1 MLWFLVCR
9 WVRANYRGP
18 NASVKRDK
26 WGFTLAN
33 FQSCEPFNKD
43 SFAFP
48 KHCQQVF
55 YSDAPEALGWRVV
68 LRTEVRGRRVEN
80 PTPETE
86 ASMLFAR
93 GRDTDHDGL
102 RPPHDISEEIPARPE
117 TARELQREAIF
128 QQAVEEDGLFDRD
141 LGESSDG
148 D

>member
-1 MLWFLVCR
+1 M
-9 WVRANYRGP
+9 
-18 NASVKRDK
+18 
-26 WGFTLAN
+26 
-33 FQSCEPFNKD
+33 
-43 SFAFP
+43 
-48 KHCQQVF
+48 
-55 YSDAPEALGWRVV
+55 

-80 PTPETE
+80 STPETE